1 MIDASDDQRVR
12 PSHRYLAALGL
23 RPDVSARVASQVEV
37 VDGNGAKPHAGG
49 RAHGAGE
56 AADERVRFWSLFS
69 PVHAGVLS
77 IVSRAGPC
85 QQAENANSVQQ
96 SEVAVSHRHV

>member
-1 MIDASDDQRVR
+1 
-12 PSHRYLAALGL
+12 
-23 RPDVSARVASQVEV
+23 
-37 VDGNGAKPHAGG
+37 
-49 RAHGAGE
+49 
-56 AADERVRFWSLFS
+56 VRFWSLFS

-96 SEVAVSHRHV
+96 SEAAVSHRHV